1 MNTQYKAI
9 ATCLLSCALVCAM
22 SSCDDTPDAYEVAG
36 GIPTVD
42 YIRCLSSEIKGY
54 NDDENTVYTNGQLVT
69 SASPQA
75 VLCLIGSNLRSV
87 YEMYFNDKKAI
98 LNSSYITDNTLIV
111 SVPSSVPN
119 LVTDKIY
126 MITKSQ
132 DTISYDFSVVIPAP
146 QVTAMSCEYA
156 AVGNEVTFTG
166 NYMVNDPNVPLT
178 VSFKDANGNDVEAT
192 IKSIAEDYTSCVA
205 IVPEGAAEGA
215 VTMSSIY
222 GSTVSSFRYLDT
234 RGMLF
239 DFDEI
244 VRSNHGWHAQTI
256 TTDETAIKGNFL
268 QFGTGDAAL
277 AGSGDTWDDSHFHFE
292 YWAGNWA
299 DPETYASDDCVRLN
313 DVVDFTD
320 YQNMSVK
327 FELFIPSDYPWSA
340 CAMQI
345 IFSGVD
351 LVSMGNAGIKDIY
364 GNTLGG
370 SNNTYFHDDAI
381 SLPRALYRP
390 WTSSGS
396 FDTADKW
403 ITVTLPIASQFIY
416 FWDGSAASGSL
427 NAESFANLELFVSA
441 GGVVGTDCTPIM
453 KIDNIRVVPNK

>member
-1 MNTQYKAI
+1 M
-9 ATCLLSCALVCAM
+9 AL
-22 SSCDDTPDAYEVAG
+22 
-36 GIPTVD
+36 
-42 YIRCLSSEIKGY
+42 
-54 NDDENTVYTNGQLVT
+54 
-69 SASPQA
+69 
-75 VLCLIGSNLRSV
+75 
-87 YEMYFNDKKAI
+87 
-98 LNSSYITDNTLIV
+98 
-111 SVPSSVPN
+111 
-119 LVTDKIY
+119 
-126 MITKSQ
+126 
-132 DTISYDFSVVIPAP
+132 
-146 QVTAMSCEYA
+146 
-156 AVGNEVTFTG
+156 
-166 NYMVNDPNVPLT
+166 
-178 VSFKDANGNDVEAT
+178 
-192 IKSIAEDYTSCVA
+192 
-205 IVPEGAAEGA
+205 VPEGAAEGP
-215 VTMSSIY
+215 VSKTSIY
-222 GSTVSSFRYLDT
+222 GTTASSFRYLDT

-320 YQNMSVK
+320 FANMAVK

-351 LVSMGNAGIKDIY
+351 LVSNGNAGATDIH
-364 GNTLGG
+364 GNKLGG
-370 SNNTYFHDDAI
+370 CNNTYFHDDAI

-390 WTSSGS
+390 WTSTGS
-396 FDTADKW
+396 FDTGDKW
-403 ITVTLPIASQFIY
+403 ITVSMPIASQFIY
-416 FWDGSAASGSL
+416 YWDGSAASGTL

-441 GGVVGTDCTPIM
+441 GGVAGTDCTPIM
-453 KIDNIRVVPNK
+453 KIDNIRVVPN

>member
-1 MNTQYKAI
+1 MNTQYKSIIWGLIGTA
-9 ATCLLSCALVCAM
+9 ALFAM

-36 GIPTVD
+36 GTPTVD
-42 YIRCLSSEIKGY
+42 YIRCLSSEIKGN
-54 NDDENTVYTNGQLVT
+54 NDDANTLYTNGQLVT

-75 VLCLIGSNLRSV
+75 VLCLVGSNLRSV

-111 SVPSSVPN
+111 SVPSSVPS

-126 MITKSQ
+126 MITKNQ

-146 QVTAMSCEYA
+146 QLSAMSCEYA
-156 AVGNEVTFTG
+156 AVGDEVTFTG
-166 NYMVNDPNVPLT
+166 NYMVDDPNTPLT
-178 VSFKDANGNDVEAT
+178 VTFRNADGKDIEAH

-205 IVPEGAAEGA
+205 IVPEGAAEGP
-215 VTMSSIY
+215 VSMTSIY
-222 GSTVSSFRYLDT
+222 GTTASSFRYLDT

-239 DFDEI
+239 DFDDI

-277 AGSGDTWDDSHFHFE
+277 AG
-292 YWAGNWA
+292 AGNWA

-320 YQNMSVK
+320 FANMAVK

-351 LVSMGNAGIKDIY
+351 LVSNGNAGATDIY
-364 GNTLGG
+364 GNKLGG
-370 SNNTYFHDDAI
+370 CNNTYFHDDAI

-390 WTSSGS
+390 WTSTGS
-396 FDTADKW
+396 FDTGDKW
-403 ITVTLPIASQFIY
+403 ITVSMPIASQFIY
-416 FWDGSAASGSL
+416 YWDGSAASGTL

-441 GGVVGTDCTPIM
+441 GGVAGTDCTPIM
-453 KIDNIRVVPNK
+453 KIDNIRVVPN

>member
-1 MNTQYKAI
+1 MNTQYKSIIWGLIGTA
-9 ATCLLSCALVCAM
+9 ALFAM

-36 GIPTVD
+36 GTPTVD
-42 YIRCLSSEIKGY
+42 YIRCLSSEIKGN
-54 NDDENTVYTNGQLVT
+54 NDDANTLYTNGQLVT

-75 VLCLIGSNLRSV
+75 VLCLVGSNLRSV

-111 SVPSSVPN
+111 SVPSSVPS

-126 MITKSQ
+126 MITKNQ
-132 DTISYDFSVVIPAP
+132 DTVSYDFSVVIPAP
-146 QVTAMSCEYA
+146 QLSAMSCEYA
-156 AVGNEVTFTG
+156 AVGDEVTFTG
-166 NYMVNDPNVPLT
+166 NYMVDDPNTPLT
-178 VSFKDANGNDVEAT
+178 ITFRDADGKDIEAH

-205 IVPEGAAEGA
+205 IVPEGAAEGP
-215 VTMSSIY
+215 VSMTSIY
-222 GSTVSSFRYLDT
+222 GTTASSFRYLDT

-299 DPETYASDDCVRLN
+299 DPETYASEDCVRLN
-313 DVVDFTD
+313 DVVDFSD
-320 YQNMSVK
+320 FANMAVK

-351 LVSMGNAGIKDIY
+351 LVSNGNAGATDIY
-364 GNTLGG
+364 GNKLGG
-370 SNNTYFHDDAI
+370 CNNTYFHDDAI

-396 FDTADKW
+396 FDTGDKW
-403 ITVTLPIASQFIY
+403 ITVSMPIASQFIY
-416 FWDGSAASGSL
+416 YWDGSAASGSL

-441 GGVVGTDCTPIM
+441 GGVAGTDCTPIM
-453 KIDNIRVVPNK
+453 KIDNIRVVPN

>member
-1 MNTQYKAI
+1 MNTQYKSIIWGLIGTA
-9 ATCLLSCALVCAM
+9 ALFAM

-36 GIPTVD
+36 GTPTVD
-42 YIRCLSSEIKGY
+42 YIRCLSSEIKGN
-54 NDDENTVYTNGQLVT
+54 NDDANTLYTNGQLVT

-75 VLCLIGSNLRSV
+75 VLCLVGSNLRSV

-111 SVPSSVPN
+111 SVPSSVPS

-126 MITKSQ
+126 MITKNQ
-132 DTISYDFSVVIPAP
+132 DTVSYDFSVVIPAP
-146 QVTAMSCEYA
+146 QLSAMSCEYA
-156 AVGNEVTFTG
+156 AVGDEVTFTG
-166 NYMVNDPNVPLT
+166 NYMVDDPNTPLT
-178 VSFKDANGNDVEAT
+178 ITFRNADGKDIEAH

-205 IVPEGAAEGA
+205 IVPEGAAEGP
-215 VTMSSIY
+215 VSMTSIY
-222 GSTVSSFRYLDT
+222 GTTASSFRYLDT

-239 DFDEI
+239 DFDDI

-299 DPETYASDDCVRLN
+299 DPETYASEDCVRLN

-320 YQNMSVK
+320 FANMTVK
-327 FELFIPSDYPWSA
+327 FELLIPSDYPWSA

-351 LVSMGNAGIKDIY
+351 LVSNGNAEATDIY
-364 GNTLGG
+364 GNKLGG
-370 SNNTYFHDDAI
+370 CNNTYFHDDAI

-390 WTSSGS
+390 WTSTGS
-396 FDTADKW
+396 FDTGDKW
-403 ITVTLPIASQFIY
+403 ITVSMPIASQFIY
-416 FWDGSAASGSL
+416 YWDGSAASGSL

-441 GGVVGTDCTPIM
+441 GGVAGTDCTPIM
-453 KIDNIRVVPNK
+453 KIDNIRVVPN

>member
-1 MNTQYKAI
+1 MNTQYKSIIWGLIGTA
-9 ATCLLSCALVCAM
+9 ALFAM

-36 GIPTVD
+36 GTPTVD
-42 YIRCLSSEIKGY
+42 YIRCLSSEIKGN
-54 NDDENTVYTNGQLVT
+54 NDDANTLYTNGQLVT

-75 VLCLIGSNLRSV
+75 VLCLVGSNLRSV

-111 SVPSSVPN
+111 SVPSSVPS

-126 MITKSQ
+126 MITKNQ
-132 DTISYDFSVVIPAP
+132 DTVSYDFSVVIPAP
-146 QVTAMSCEYA
+146 QLSAMSCEYA
-156 AVGNEVTFTG
+156 AVGDEVTFTG
-166 NYMVNDPNVPLT
+166 NYMVDDPNTPLT
-178 VSFKDANGNDVEAT
+178 VTFRNADGKDIEAH

-205 IVPEGAAEGA
+205 IVPEGAAEGP
-215 VTMSSIY
+215 VSMTSIY
-222 GSTVSSFRYLDT
+222 GTTASSFRYLDT

-239 DFDEI
+239 DFDDI

-299 DPETYASDDCVRLN
+299 DPETYA
-313 DVVDFTD
+313 
-320 YQNMSVK
+320 
-327 FELFIPSDYPWSA
+327 FIPSDYPWSA

-351 LVSMGNAGIKDIY
+351 LVSNGNAGATDIY
-364 GNTLGG
+364 GNKLGG
-370 SNNTYFHDDAI
+370 CNNTYFHDDAI

-390 WTSSGS
+390 WTSTGS
-396 FDTADKW
+396 FDTGDKW
-403 ITVTLPIASQFIY
+403 ITVSMPIASQFIY
-416 FWDGSAASGSL
+416 YWDGSAASGSL

-441 GGVVGTDCTPIM
+441 GGVAGTDCTPIM
-453 KIDNIRVVPNK
+453 KIDNIRVVPN

>member
-1 MNTQYKAI
+1 MNTQYKHFNA
-9 ATCLLSCALVCAM
+9 CLLGCIALMTM

-36 GIPTVD
+36 GTPTVD

-54 NDDENTVYTNGQLVT
+54 NDDENTLYTNGQLVT

-75 VLCLIGSNLRSV
+75 VLCLVGSNLRSV

-111 SVPSSVPN
+111 SVPSSVPS
-119 LVTDKIY
+119 LVNDKIY

-146 QVTAMSCEYA
+146 QLSAMSCEYA
-156 AVGNEVTFTG
+156 AIGDEVVFTG
-166 NYMVNDPNVPLT
+166 NYMVDDPNVPLT
-178 VSFKDANGNDVEAT
+178 VTFRDADGKDIEAH
-192 IKSIAEDYTSCVA
+192 IKSIADDYTSCTV
-205 IVPEGAAEGA
+205 IVPEGASEGA
-215 VTMSSIY
+215 IAMTSIY
-222 GSTVSSFRYLDT
+222 GTTVSSFRYLDS

-239 DFDEI
+239 DFDDI

-256 TTDETAIKGNFL
+256 TTNETAIKGNFL

-299 DPETYASDDCVRLN
+299 NPETYASDDCVRLN
-313 DVVDFTD
+313 DVIDFTD
-320 YQNMSVK
+320 YANMTLK
-327 FELFIPSDYPWSA
+327 FELNIPSDYPWSA

-345 IFSGVD
+345 IFSGVN
-351 LVSMGNAGIKDIY
+351 LVSNGNEGATDIY
-364 GNTLGG
+364 GNKLAGC
-370 SNNTYFHDDAI
+370 NNTYFHDEGI

-390 WTSSGS
+390 WTSTGS
-396 FDTADKW
+396 FDTGDKW
-403 ITVTLPIASQFIY
+403 ITVSLPIASQFIY
-416 FWDGSAASGSL
+416 YWDGSPASGSL
-427 NAESFANLELFVSA
+427 NAESFANLEFFVSA
-441 GGVVGTDCTPIM
+441 GGVAGTDCTPIM
-453 KIDNIRVVPNK
+453 KIDNIRVVPNQ

>member
-1 MNTQYKAI
+1 MNTQYKHFNA
-9 ATCLLSCALVCAM
+9 CLLGCIALMTM

-36 GIPTVD
+36 GKPTVD

-54 NDDENTVYTNGQLVT
+54 NDDENTLYTNGQLVT

-75 VLCLIGSNLRSV
+75 VLCLVGSNLRSV

-111 SVPSSVPN
+111 SVPSSVPS

-146 QVTAMSCEYA
+146 QLSAMSCEYA
-156 AVGNEVTFTG
+156 AVGDEVVFTG
-166 NYMVNDPNVPLT
+166 NYMVDDPNVPLT
-178 VSFKDANGNDVEAT
+178 VTFRDADGKDIEAH
-192 IKSIAEDYTSCVA
+192 IKSIADDYTSCTV
-205 IVPEGAAEGA
+205 IVPEGASEGA
-215 VTMSSIY
+215 VAMTSIY
-222 GSTVSSFRYLDT
+222 GTTVSSFRYLDS

-239 DFDEI
+239 DFDDI
-244 VRSNHGWHAQTI
+244 VRSNHGWHSQTI

-268 QFGTGDAAL
+268 QLGTGDAAL

-313 DVVDFTD
+313 DVIDFTD
-320 YQNMSVK
+320 YANMTLK
-327 FELFIPSDYPWSA
+327 FELNIPSDYPWSA

-345 IFSGVD
+345 IFSGVN
-351 LVSMGNAGIKDIY
+351 LVSNGNEGATDIY
-364 GNTLGG
+364 GNKLAGC
-370 SNNTYFHDDAI
+370 NNTYFHDEGI

-390 WTSSGS
+390 WTSTGS
-396 FDTADKW
+396 FDTGDKW
-403 ITVTLPIASQFIY
+403 ITVSLPIASQFIY
-416 FWDGSAASGSL
+416 YWDGSPASGSL
-427 NAESFANLELFVSA
+427 NAESFANLEIFVSA
-441 GGVVGTDCTPIM
+441 GGVAGTDCTPIM
-453 KIDNIRVVPNK
+453 KIDNIRVVPN